1 MQSNIKFTSVI
12 HLILFSLLGLS
23 STSYSQD
30 KIGNS
35 DLWPEKLQS
44 LYRDVMNSQ
53 QALQQQYPDAKIP
66 AELQSWLQRFTNDP
80 FSDTQSL
87 QGLNQVG
94 EQLAKKYNSSQ
105 LNQTPASQQQFDQFM
120 NMVRDISSGLT
131 NSISGNNNQTT
142 ISLDGLRKVHNTN
155 QEWIDTKGKELATLY
170 QKFNI
175 EGALVNLKSTLEELQ
190 QQYHQ
195 EQNKK

>member
-1 MQSNIKFTSVI
+1 MKSNIRFTLTI
-12 HLILFSLLGLS
+12 YLILFSLLGFS
-23 STSYSQD
+23 STSYSQE
-30 KIGNS
+30 KIGNA

-53 QALQQQYPDAKIP
+53 QALQQQYPDAKVP

-87 QGLNQVG
+87 HDLNQVG

-120 NMVRDISSGLT
+120 NVVRDISSGLT

-142 ISLDGLRKVHNTN
+142 ISLDSLSKVHNTN
-155 QEWIDTKGKELATLY
+155 QEWIDAKGKELAALY

-175 EGALVNLKSTLEELQ
+175 EGALVNLKSTLQELQ
-190 QQYHQ
+190 QSQL
-195 EQNKK
+195 EQNSK

>member
-1 MQSNIKFTSVI
+1 
-12 HLILFSLLGLS
+12 
-23 STSYSQD
+23 
-30 KIGNS
+30 
-35 DLWPEKLQS
+35 
-44 LYRDVMNSQ
+44 MNSQ

-94 EQLAKKYNSSQ
+94 EQLAKKHNSSQ

-120 NMVRDISSGLT
+120 NVVRDISSGLT